1 MRICDW
7 SSDVCS
13 SDLANDRD
21 GAVLAFQIGLRAFL
35 YRRGDFLHFFITGRG
50 AEHLA
55 GGNESIEHGQ
65 KAARYR
71 DQNRI
76 HACLFLP
83 HREGRTQGQQSN
95 VRLVDAGSLSPLM
108 RPPQIWTAGLWE
120 ERMLSTSPQWR

>member
-1 MRICDW
+1 M
-7 SSDVCS
+7 
-13 SDLANDRD
+13 
-21 GAVLAFQIGLRAFL
+21 G
-35 YRRGDFLHFFITGRG
+35 
-50 AEHLA
+50 
-55 GGNESIEHGQ
+55 GGNEAIEHGQ

-108 RPPQIWTAGLWE
+108 RPPQIWTAGLWA
-120 ERMLSTSPQWR
+120 ERMLSTSPRSEERRVGKECVRTCRSRWAPVH